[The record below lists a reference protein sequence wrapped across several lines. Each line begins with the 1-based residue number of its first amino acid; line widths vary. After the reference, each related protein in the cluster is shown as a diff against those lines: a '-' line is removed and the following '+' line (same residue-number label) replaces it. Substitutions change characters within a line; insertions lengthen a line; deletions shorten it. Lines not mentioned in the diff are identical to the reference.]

1 MPIVGLVC
9 AFWLYCAG
17 TGVMKE
23 VYIKDRVDP
32 YVLEVDGILDLAP
45 LQLQPPSIV
54 INRSVATFA
63 PNCRQ

>member
-1 MPIVGLVC
+1 
-9 AFWLYCAG
+9 
-17 TGVMKE
+17 MKE

-32 YVLEVDGILDLAP
+32 YVLEVDGTLDLAP

-63 PNCRQ
+63 PSCRQ

>member
-1 MPIVGLVC
+1 
-9 AFWLYCAG
+9 
-17 TGVMKE
+17 MKE